1 MSSLWWVQLHVDN
14 TILDTDS
21 VSPEFYEYVAAYA
34 YTHKIPHLYS
44 VFSHKL
50 RNTEPDKLESII
62 YKNADPS
69 FYDTLDDSSLTQI
82 KKLMALIFHSQEN
95 NPGQIDTEQLLS
107 AMRKIDESHFFTL
120 SILIKHS
127 VPFTE
132 ANLRILALVLPIVD
146 KVSPPNPPIPLRP
159 LLTNFHDS
167 TFFDYSPNEE
177 GFYYDIKFFKIH
189 VHVRTHV
196 NLLPHLL
203 AR

>member
-1 MSSLWWVQLHVDN
+1 MQLHVNN

-21 VSPEFYEYVAAYA
+21 VSPKFYEYVAAYA

-44 VFSHKL
+44 VFSDKL
-50 RNTEPDKLESII
+50 RNTEPDKLVSII

-82 KKLMALIFHSQEN
+82 KKLMALIFHSQAN
-95 NPGQIDTEQLLS
+95 NPGQIDTEQLLP
-107 AMRKIDESHFFTL
+107 AMRKIDESHFFTP
-120 SILIKHS
+120 SVLIKHF

-132 ANLRILALVLPIVD
+132 ANLRILALVLPILD
-146 KVSPPNPPIPLRP
+146 KESPSSPPIPRP

-167 TFFDYSPNEE
+167 TFFEYSPNEE
-177 GFYYDIKFFKIH
+177 RFYYDINFFKIH
-189 VHVRTHV
+189 IHVRTHV